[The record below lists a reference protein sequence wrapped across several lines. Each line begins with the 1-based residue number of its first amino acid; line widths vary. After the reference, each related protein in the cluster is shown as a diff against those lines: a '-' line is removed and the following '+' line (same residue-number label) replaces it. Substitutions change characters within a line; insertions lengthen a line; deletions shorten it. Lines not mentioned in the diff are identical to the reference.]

1 MLFMYP
7 FIYRSP
13 DEAGGGGG
21 NDGNDNNNGQNNQ
34 QQPPDPNQ
42 AFQSLLE
49 RNNND
54 ARAVANLLFTENYT
68 YRQELRQAQQQLQD
82 AQGRI
87 PREGSVVL
95 DNTQATLWQQYQ
107 TLGTPEQLT
116 QTIRTDL
123 IRQAAEAH
131 GYKASALDTL
141 ARNLPLELR
150 QEEVDG
156 QTVPMAYVLQGEN
169 NAIRLD
175 QYAQTH
181 WPDFLPSL
189 TAAPG
194 ASKVIKQTPSGK
206 DAQEPNT
213 VKSTLGKRYARPD
226 KA

>member
-13 DEAGGGGG
+13 DESGGSSG
-21 NDGNDNNNGQNNQ
+21 DQPSDTA
-34 QQPPDPNQ
+34 QQPDPTQ
-42 AFQSLLE
+42 AFHSLLQ
-49 RNNND
+49 RHSD
-54 ARAVANLLFTENYT
+54 DTRAVAQLLFNENYQ
-68 YRQELRQAQQQLQD
+68 YRQELRQAQQQLQT

-87 PREGSVVL
+87 PGEGSVIL

-107 TLGTPEQLT
+107 ALGTPEELG
-116 QTIRTDL
+116 QTLRTDL
-123 IRQAAEAH
+123 VRQAAEAH

-150 QEEVDG
+150 QEDVDG
-156 QTVPMAYVLQGEN
+156 QTIFVAYVLQGEN
-169 NAIRLD
+169 NATRLD

-194 ASKVIKQTPSGK
+194 AGKIIKQTPSGHTPPE
-206 DAQEPNT
+206 ANT

-226 KA
+226 HA